1 LAAVTRDTHTQAF
14 GCNTYSYI
22 RSHGAEACLGH
33 LAAMGFREFE
43 LMVYP
48 GHLWPD
54 ELDQGAR
61 RALRRTM
68 EAQGLRLVTLNM
80 PNIDINVAG
89 AAPQMR
95 AYSLAL
101 LGDAI
106 RLAGDLG
113 ASGIII
119 GPGKAN
125 PLFPP
130 RPEELVGHFYA
141 ALDQLYPIAESAGT
155 ALWAESMPFAFLPT
169 IDGLMGALET
179 YGNAAIRVVY
189 DAANAHFIA
198 EDVAAGL
205 RRCRDRL
212 ALVHL
217 SDTGQKEFRHDA
229 VGAGT
234 VPFADVRRVL
244 AEIGYTARPMIE
256 VISHDADR
264 DILASAERLA
274 AMGFG
279 MAH

>member
-1 LAAVTRDTHTQAF
+1 MTRANAATF
-14 GCNTYSYI
+14 SCNTYSYI
-22 RSHGAEACLGH
+22 RSHRAEACLAH
-33 LAAMGFREFE
+33 LAELGFREFE
-43 LMVYP
+43 LMVHP

-54 ELDQGAR
+54 ELSSEAR
-61 RALRRTM
+61 RTLRRTM
-68 EAQGLRLVTLNM
+68 ESSGLRLVTLNM

-95 AYSLAL
+95 AYSLDMLTQAV
-101 LGDAI
+101 

-113 ASGIII
+113 ASGLII

-130 RPEELVGHFYA
+130 KPEELVGYFYA
-141 ALDQLYPIAESAGT
+141 ALDRLCPVAQAAGT
-155 ALWAESMPFAFLPT
+155 ALWAENMPFAFLPT

-179 YGNAAIRVVY
+179 YGNDAIRVVY
-189 DAANAHFIA
+189 DAANAHFIG
-198 EDVAAGL
+198 EDITTGL

-217 SDTGQKEFRHDA
+217 SDTGQTEFRHDA
-229 VGAGT
+229 VGTGS

-244 AEIGYTARPMIE
+244 AEIGYAGKPMIE

-264 DILASAERLA
+264 DILASTERLTA
-274 AMGFG
+274 IGFG
-279 MAH
+279 SAR